1 MQGTQGQEMTVRTPA
16 AVAVHETAATSA
28 AALAKSRVEAR
39 ITQALLRP
47 RDLDDVR
54 VRMLKEC
61 RRPGFAEVARYS
73 IPRGGKSI
81 EGPSIRFAEMCLRTM
96 GNLCVET
103 PTTYEDGEKRIMRVE
118 VTDLEA
124 NSSYSLDITVA
135 KTVERKQLGKGQAA
149 IATRANSYGDQVYI
163 VSATD
168 DELAVKQAALV
179 SKAVRTLVLRLV
191 PGDLVD
197 EGMRQTMDTLRS
209 ADRTDPDAARK
220 KLADAFS
227 ALGVSPSML
236 AAYLGHELGA
246 STPSEL
252 VDLRATY
259 AALRDGEA
267 TWASITSQRD
277 TAGGGDE
284 GAEAAVKAREGG
296 GGRAAAA
303 REAVKARA
311 AKRPIETTSEPAWDP
326 TTGEVRPEDEPA

>member
-28 AALAKSRVEAR
+28 AALAKSRTEAR

-54 VRMLKEC
+54 VKMLKEC

-73 IPRGGKSI
+73 IPKGGKKI
-81 EGPSIRFAEMCLRTM
+81 EGPSIRFAEMAIRLMR
-96 GNLCVET
+96 NLIVES
-103 PTTYEDGEKRIMRVE
+103 PTTYEDDEKRIMRVE

-124 NSSYSLDITVA
+124 NSSYSLDLTVS
-135 KTVERKQLGKGQAA
+135 KTVERKKLATGQTAMG
-149 IATRANSYGDQVYI
+149 TRSNSFGDQVYI
-163 VSATD
+163 VGATD
-168 DELAVKQAALV
+168 DELAQKQAALV
-179 SKAVRTLVLRLV
+179 SKAIRTLALRLV
-191 PGDLVD
+191 PGDLID
-197 EGMRQTMDTLRS
+197 EGMWVVLKTLNDAAS
-209 ADRTDPDAARK
+209 GDPDAAK
-220 KLADAFS
+220 KKIADSFA

-246 STPSEL
+246 STPAEL

-267 TWASITSQRD
+267 TWASITAQRD
-277 TAGGGDE
+277 TAGGDE

-303 REAVKARA
+303 REAVKSRA
-311 AKRPIETTSEPAWDP
+311 QRKPIETTSEPAWDP
-326 TTGEVRPEDEPA
+326 ATGEVRPEDEPA